1 VAHRVL
7 WFGFAAN
14 AGLLIQGT
22 HPHAK
27 DSLLNRNS
35 DSQRLLIP
43 VNVISFKW
51 TSEFFREQLST
62 AFIRLKDR
70 MPELDG
76 SKYFGKK
83 GTES

>member
-1 VAHRVL
+1 MRKTHSSIATVIAK
-7 WFGFAAN
+7 GF
-14 AGLLIQGT
+14 
-22 HPHAK
+22 
-27 DSLLNRNS
+27 
-35 DSQRLLIP
+35 LIP

-51 TSEFFREQLST
+51 TSKFFREQLST